1 MRERK
6 VKLEVHIGRDHESRW
21 WVIASVNDEEAL
33 QRGPYEDQATAEK
46 EAVKLVA
53 EFENVEDEEDLR
65 RIIGTTWQLGTDDA
79 GARRRGRVADSLDEA
94 KSAFRAALGC
104 GW

>member
-6 VKLEVHIGRDHESRW
+6 VKLEVHVGRDDEGRW

-33 QRGPYEDQATAEK
+33 QHGPYEDQATAEK
-46 EAVKLVA
+46 GAVKLVA

-65 RIIGTTWQLGTDDA
+65 RIIGNDLPT
-79 GARRRGRVADSLDEA
+79 RH
-94 KSAFRAALGC
+94 
-104 GW
+104 

>member
-46 EAVKLVA
+46 VAVKLVA

-65 RIIGTTWQLGTDDA
+65 RIIGNDLPT
-79 GARRRGRVADSLDEA
+79 RH
-94 KSAFRAALGC
+94 
-104 GW
+104 

>member
-6 VKLEVHIGRDHESRW
+6 VKLEVHIGRDDEGRW

-33 QRGPYEDQATAEK
+33 QDGPYDDQAAAEK
-46 EAVKLVA
+46 EAVKLVT

-65 RIIGTTWQLGTDDA
+65 RLIESDLPT
-79 GARRRGRVADSLDEA
+79 RH
-94 KSAFRAALGC
+94 
-104 GW
+104 

>member
-6 VKLEVHIGRDHESRW
+6 VKLEVHIGRDDEGRW
-21 WVIASVNDEEAL
+21 WAVASVDDEEAS
-33 QRGPYEDQATAEK
+33 QHGPYADQGAAEK

-65 RIIGTTWQLGTDDA
+65 RIIQ
-79 GARRRGRVADSLDEA
+79 GALPTRH
-94 KSAFRAALGC
+94 
-104 GW
+104 

>member
-6 VKLEVHIGRDHESRW
+6 VKLEVHIGRDDEGRW
-21 WVIASVNDEEAL
+21 WVIASVNEEAL
-33 QRGPYEDQATAEK
+33 QHGPYEDQATAEK

-65 RIIGTTWQLGTDDA
+65 RIIGNDLPT
-79 GARRRGRVADSLDEA
+79 RH
-94 KSAFRAALGC
+94 
-104 GW
+104 

>member
-6 VKLEVHIGRDHESRW
+6 VNLEVHIGPDDESRW
-21 WVIASVNDEEAL
+21 WVIASVDDEEAL
-33 QRGPYEDQATAEK
+33 RHGPYEDQADAEK

-65 RIIGTTWQLGTDDA
+65 RIILSKLPT
-79 GARRRGRVADSLDEA
+79 RH
-94 KSAFRAALGC
+94 
-104 GW
+104 

>member
-6 VKLEVHIGRDHESRW
+6 VKLGVHVGPDDEGRW

-33 QRGPYEDQATAEK
+33 QRGPYKDQAAAEK

-53 EFENVEDEEDLR
+53 KLKEIEDEEDLR
-65 RIIGTTWQLGTDDA
+65 RIIVSDLPTLH
-79 GARRRGRVADSLDEA
+79 
-94 KSAFRAALGC
+94 
-104 GW
+104 